1 MMFPRDS
8 DMVGNMSDSIMPKE
22 ARPLLLSVAIVIAD
36 QISKALIVL
45 FIPYRTVGFS
55 LWNGFFRLIYVK
67 NTGVAFSLGD
77 QLPGVVRMIL
87 FILVPLGVLGYLVFH
102 ILKSKEETG
111 FQKFCLAGI
120 VGGGLGNLIDRIFRP
135 DGVVDFL
142 DVRFYG
148 LFGMERFPT
157 FNIADSSIVVCGIL
171 LFLSLWKKEKKTTS

>member
-1 MMFPRDS
+1 
-8 DMVGNMSDSIMPKE
+8 MS
-22 ARPLLLSVAIVIAD
+22 PLLLSVLIILLD
-36 QISKALIVL
+36 QFSKALVVL

-55 LWNGFFRLIYVK
+55 LWKDFFRLIYVK

-77 QLPGVVRMIL
+77 QLPSVVRIAL
-87 FILVPLGVLGYLVFH
+87 FILIPLGIMGYLAYYLVH
-102 ILKSKEETG
+102 SKEETTL
-111 FQKFCLAGI
+111 QKICLAGI

-142 DVRFYG
+142 DFRFYG

-171 LFLSLWKKEKKTTS
+171 LFISLWIKEKK